1 LPSYERCKAAGSA
14 RFNGPPASG
23 LSATGF
29 TAKKG
34 KKAQGEVF
42 LCFERVAARTTDA
55 PAERSV
61 IDPIVK
67 SDRNKELAGSAEG
80 RCNKVPLDRLPSLA
94 NALEV
99 YSAYLMRS
107 PSIRLWVRRVK
118 RFNGQFEMMLQSH
131 HIRSAEGLEAT
142 LHRYVLHYNQLLP
155 QSALGSKTPL
165 QAVKAGTS

>member
-1 LPSYERCKAAGSA
+1 MGRPQAGCQP
-14 RFNGPPASG
+14 RASPQ
-23 LSATGF
+23 
-29 TAKKG
+29 KIG

-55 PAERSV
+55 PAERSIIDLSV
-61 IDPIVK
+61 DPIVK
-67 SDRNKELAGSAEG
+67 SDRNKELAGCAEC
-80 RCNKVPLDRLPSLA
+80 RCNKVPLDRVPSLA
-94 NALEV
+94 KALEV

-118 RFNGQFEMMLQSH
+118 RFNGQFEVMLQSH
-131 HIRSAEGLEAT
+131 HIRSGEGLKAT